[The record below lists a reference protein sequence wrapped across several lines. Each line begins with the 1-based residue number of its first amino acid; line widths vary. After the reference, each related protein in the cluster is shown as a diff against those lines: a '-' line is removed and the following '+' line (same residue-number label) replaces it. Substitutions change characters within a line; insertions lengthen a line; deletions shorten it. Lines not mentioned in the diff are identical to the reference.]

1 MPFATYSIKENS
13 LDGLNVE
20 NKKTFKKF
28 INSINELNR
37 KKRAILINKKD
48 NILEVLLKKLVEIEN
63 PKINYKKVIKSQDVS
78 YNSNDS
84 LLEREFLLECHDC
97 FNSSLKYSISNDEIN
112 VDFEKNDNNQ
122 FNDELLDEYSKDIIY
137 AKEFKTVF
145 DFENKFLRKLE
156 IFIKASFQL
165 EKKTKGFRKKIDSIT
180 IFHKELSKY
189 LVPDFGRVKGGFD
202 EKKLCMEEFLQNDII
217 DYRKKI
223 SYDWNYLENT
233 KKIEAGTKL
242 LLDWWS
248 NLSDEFKPKK
258 FNIITDIPYQIK
270 NKHYSIQ
277 NKYLKKIKDFLFKDL
292 KSNLKKPDVF
302 FLNRDELKIKTGPGV
317 KDFYEFWDW
326 THKKHVA
333 FGEDLPLLI
342 YSDFGVEFIDP
353 DFDEFDNS
361 NKKDLKIRQ
370 NNKFLL
376 VDPKRDTDFEQ
387 INRLYKEF
395 PKKCGILS

>member
-112 VDFEKNDNNQ
+112 VDFEKDDNNQ

-189 LVPDFGRVKGGFD
+189 LVPDFGRVKGGSD

-353 DFDEFDNS
+353 DFDEFDNN
-361 NKKDLKIRQ
+361 NKKNLKIRK